1 MANFDYAVK
10 IILKH
15 EGGLSDNPHDA
26 GGITNWG
33 ISKRYLDRNPDLVP
47 KYFGHDGEVTR
58 DEIRFMPKDL
68 AIQIYKN
75 EWWDANRY
83 GEIVNDLVAT
93 KICDTSINM
102 GEKWGETFAQQS
114 ANRLGQNIAVD
125 GNIGPKSLAAINV
138 CEPISFLT
146 EYCKQQKERYEQI
159 VLHNP
164 SQAVFLKG
172 WMIRAAWPL
181 NGE

>member
-1 MANFDYAVK
+1 MANFDYAIK

-26 GGITNWG
+26 GGVTNWG
-33 ISKRYLDRNPDLVP
+33 ISKRYLDRSDGLVL
-47 KYFGHDGEVTR
+47 KYFGHEGEATR
-58 DEIRFMPKDL
+58 EDIRTMPKEL

-75 EWWDANRY
+75 EFFDSNRY
-83 GEIVNDLVAT
+83 GEIVNDLVGT
-93 KICDTSINM
+93 KIFDCTVNM

-114 ANRLGQNIAVD
+114 ANRLGQSIVVD
-125 GNIGPKSLAAINV
+125 GQIGNKSIAAINA
-138 CEPISFLT
+138 CEPNAFLI

-164 SQAVFLKG
+164 TQAVFLKG
-172 WMIRAAWPL
+172 WLIRARWPL
-181 NGE
+181 DGE